1 MDHSHHDRTYK
12 KSRVQQELEQSVSRK
27 LISSLLLGCLLFC
40 IAIAAV
46 NALNQNARREDHLE
60 SVASTFHEVYNNTSA
75 FLLDAGHTELF
86 LSELRNDQDN
96 LRYLISH
103 YNVSALVEIQL
114 ILTDS
119 KGNVRF
125 TTFSE
130 GEMNL
135 HRQEFNYIAVD
146 NACHLMRTVYTT
158 VYHFRANSSEYVMIH
173 PLYRDGEYQGA
184 AAVYL
189 NENDWT
195 KLFSQYQYDAILTK
209 SNGDVITCSNSSFL
223 SQKNA
228 NKYLPADA
236 AQYVRVNGNR
246 YLRSSRSLEN
256 GTVLAYSFI
265 YSPTNY
271 SYLFVG
277 LLLIVL
283 LGLSWAAMFARIMH
297 AMTEQMVKSVD
308 TLVRE
313 IRIIRKE
320 DPDHIIEID
329 TGDEIEEIARQV
341 NKMVRSIQE
350 LSQRNI
356 ALAEVNNRME
366 MQNLQAQINPHFIYN
381 TLDNIRYLIPTDPQR
396 AQQLIGRFIGILRYS
411 INNTKHNVP
420 VKDDLKYLQDYLVIQ
435 STRFGANFSYE
446 IDIDDACMEFIIPK
460 LLLQP
465 LLENSIK
472 YGFQKKPRIHIRV
485 RGWLGEDALYFTVE
499 DNGGGVDETMLEQLR
514 DILRSDEVNIE
525 HNGLQN
531 INRKGIRYSVPWEE
545 CGCSVVGE
553 AENGAVG
560 EEKIA
565 ELQPDIVITD
575 ITMPV
580 KNGLE
585 MIADTREKFNYIA
598 IILTGYSEF
607 EYAQQAIRNGV
618 SDYVL
623 KPLDMDEM
631 RTALEKAVRLAG
643 DNQYLQKREDEAEAV
658 RSRTA
663 LPPLSEDKV
672 TDPLVLRIVAYLK
685 ENYQS
690 KITLADLQEQFHYS
704 ERYINQK
711 FQKELGTTVIDYLN
725 RCRIQN
731 ALELIRKGKLP
742 ISQIGWECGIGEYKY
757 FNHVFKKYIGC
768 SVREYQN
775 TLK

>member
-1 MDHSHHDRTYK
+1 MDHRHHDRTYK
-12 KSRVQQELEQSVSRK
+12 KSRFQQELEQSVSRK

-40 IAIAAV
+40 IAIAVV

-86 LSELRNDQDN
+86 LSELRKDQDN

-119 KGNVRF
+119 EGNVRF

-135 HRQEFNYIAVD
+135 HRQEFNGIAVD
-146 NACHLMRTVYTT
+146 NACHLMRAVYTT

-209 SNGDVITCSNSSFL
+209 SNGDVIACSNSSFL

-271 SYLFVG
+271 SYLLVG

-308 TLVRE
+308 TLVRQ

-411 INNTKHNVP
+411 INNTKHNVT

-472 YGFQKKPRIHIRV
+472 YGFQKKPCIHIRV
-485 RGWLGEDALYFTVE
+485 RGWLEEDALYFTVE

-531 INRKGIRYSVPWEE
+531 INRRIWLGYGGDSGLTIDSTE
-545 CGCSVVGE
+545 GE
-553 AENGAVG
+553 GF
-560 EEKIA
+560 
-565 ELQPDIVITD
+565 T
-575 ITMPV
+575 V
-580 KNGLE
+580 K
-585 MIADTREKFNYIA
+585 
-598 IILTGYSEF
+598 
-607 EYAQQAIRNGV
+607 
-618 SDYVL
+618 L
-623 KPLDMDEM
+623 KL
-631 RTALEKAVRLAG
+631 RLG
-643 DNQYLQKREDEAEAV
+643 
-658 RSRTA
+658 
-663 LPPLSEDKV
+663 
-672 TDPLVLRIVAYLK
+672 
-685 ENYQS
+685 
-690 KITLADLQEQFHYS
+690 
-704 ERYINQK
+704 
-711 FQKELGTTVIDYLN
+711 GM
-725 RCRIQN
+725 
-731 ALELIRKGKLP
+731 
-742 ISQIGWECGIGEYKY
+742 
-757 FNHVFKKYIGC
+757 
-768 SVREYQN
+768 
-775 TLK
+775 

>member
-1 MDHSHHDRTYK
+1 MDHRHHDRTYK
-12 KSRVQQELEQSVSRK
+12 KSRFQQELEQSVSRK

-40 IAIAAV
+40 IAIAVV

-86 LSELRNDQDN
+86 LSELRKDQDN

-119 KGNVRF
+119 RGNVRF

-135 HRQEFNYIAVD
+135 HRQEFNGIAVD
-146 NACHLMRTVYTT
+146 NACHLMRAVYTT

-209 SNGDVITCSNSSFL
+209 PNGDVIACSNSSFL

-271 SYLFVG
+271 SYLLVG

-411 INNTKHNVP
+411 INNTKHNVT

-472 YGFQKKPRIHIRV
+472 YGFQKKPCIHIRV
-485 RGWLGEDALYFTVE
+485 RGWLEEDALYFTVE

-531 INRKGIRYSVPWEE
+531 INRRIWLGYGGDSGLTIDSTE
-545 CGCSVVGE
+545 GE
-553 AENGAVG
+553 GF
-560 EEKIA
+560 
-565 ELQPDIVITD
+565 T
-575 ITMPV
+575 V
-580 KNGLE
+580 K
-585 MIADTREKFNYIA
+585 
-598 IILTGYSEF
+598 
-607 EYAQQAIRNGV
+607 
-618 SDYVL
+618 L
-623 KPLDMDEM
+623 KL
-631 RTALEKAVRLAG
+631 RLG
-643 DNQYLQKREDEAEAV
+643 
-658 RSRTA
+658 
-663 LPPLSEDKV
+663 
-672 TDPLVLRIVAYLK
+672 
-685 ENYQS
+685 
-690 KITLADLQEQFHYS
+690 
-704 ERYINQK
+704 
-711 FQKELGTTVIDYLN
+711 GM
-725 RCRIQN
+725 
-731 ALELIRKGKLP
+731 
-742 ISQIGWECGIGEYKY
+742 
-757 FNHVFKKYIGC
+757 
-768 SVREYQN
+768 
-775 TLK
+775 

>member
-12 KSRVQQELEQSVSRK
+12 KSRFQQELEQSVSRK

-40 IAIAAV
+40 IAIAVV

-60 SVASTFHEVYNNTSA
+60 SVTSTFHEVYNNTSA

-96 LRYLISH
+96 LRYLISQ

-135 HRQEFNYIAVD
+135 HRQEFNCIAVD
-146 NACHLMRTVYTT
+146 NACHLMRAVYTT

-209 SNGDVITCSNSSFL
+209 PNGDVIACSNSSFL

-329 TGDEIEEIARQV
+329 TGDEIDEIARQV

-472 YGFQKKPRIHIRV
+472 YGFQKKPCIHIRV
-485 RGWLGEDALYFTVE
+485 RGWLEEDALYFTVE

-531 INRKGIRYSVPWEE
+531 INRRIWLGYGGDSGLTIDSTE
-545 CGCSVVGE
+545 GE
-553 AENGAVG
+553 GF
-560 EEKIA
+560 
-565 ELQPDIVITD
+565 T
-575 ITMPV
+575 V
-580 KNGLE
+580 K
-585 MIADTREKFNYIA
+585 
-598 IILTGYSEF
+598 
-607 EYAQQAIRNGV
+607 
-618 SDYVL
+618 L
-623 KPLDMDEM
+623 KL
-631 RTALEKAVRLAG
+631 RLG
-643 DNQYLQKREDEAEAV
+643 
-658 RSRTA
+658 
-663 LPPLSEDKV
+663 
-672 TDPLVLRIVAYLK
+672 
-685 ENYQS
+685 
-690 KITLADLQEQFHYS
+690 
-704 ERYINQK
+704 
-711 FQKELGTTVIDYLN
+711 GM
-725 RCRIQN
+725 
-731 ALELIRKGKLP
+731 
-742 ISQIGWECGIGEYKY
+742 
-757 FNHVFKKYIGC
+757 
-768 SVREYQN
+768 
-775 TLK
+775 

>member
-1 MDHSHHDRTYK
+1 MDHSHRDRTYK
-12 KSRVQQELEQSVSRK
+12 KGRFQQELEQSVSRK

-40 IAIAAV
+40 IAIAVV

-86 LSELRNDQDN
+86 LSELRKDQDN

-119 KGNVRF
+119 EGNVRF

-135 HRQEFNYIAVD
+135 HRQEFNCIAVD
-146 NACHLMRTVYTT
+146 NACHLMRAVYTT

-209 SNGDVITCSNSSFL
+209 PNGDVIACSNSSFL

-329 TGDEIEEIARQV
+329 TGDEIDEIARQV

-472 YGFQKKPRIHIRV
+472 YGFQKKPCIHIRV
-485 RGWLGEDALYFTVE
+485 RGWLEEDALYFTVE

-531 INRKGIRYSVPWEE
+531 INRRIWLGYGGDSGLTIDSTE
-545 CGCSVVGE
+545 GE
-553 AENGAVG
+553 GF
-560 EEKIA
+560 
-565 ELQPDIVITD
+565 T
-575 ITMPV
+575 V
-580 KNGLE
+580 K
-585 MIADTREKFNYIA
+585 
-598 IILTGYSEF
+598 
-607 EYAQQAIRNGV
+607 
-618 SDYVL
+618 L
-623 KPLDMDEM
+623 KL
-631 RTALEKAVRLAG
+631 RLG
-643 DNQYLQKREDEAEAV
+643 
-658 RSRTA
+658 
-663 LPPLSEDKV
+663 
-672 TDPLVLRIVAYLK
+672 
-685 ENYQS
+685 
-690 KITLADLQEQFHYS
+690 
-704 ERYINQK
+704 
-711 FQKELGTTVIDYLN
+711 GM
-725 RCRIQN
+725 
-731 ALELIRKGKLP
+731 
-742 ISQIGWECGIGEYKY
+742 
-757 FNHVFKKYIGC
+757 
-768 SVREYQN
+768 
-775 TLK
+775 

>member
-1 MDHSHHDRTYK
+1 MDHSHRDRTYK
-12 KSRVQQELEQSVSRK
+12 KSRFQQELEQSVSRK

-40 IAIAAV
+40 IAIAVV

-86 LSELRNDQDN
+86 LSELRKDQDN

-135 HRQEFNYIAVD
+135 HRQEFNCIAVD
-146 NACHLMRTVYTT
+146 NACHLMRAVYTT

-209 SNGDVITCSNSSFL
+209 PNGDVIACSNSSFL

-271 SYLFVG
+271 SYLLVG

-308 TLVRE
+308 TLVRQ

-320 DPDHIIEID
+320 DPDHIIE
-329 TGDEIEEIARQV
+329 EI
-341 NKMVRSIQE
+341 
-350 LSQRNI
+350 
-356 ALAEVNNRME
+356 
-366 MQNLQAQINPHFIYN
+366 
-381 TLDNIRYLIPTDPQR
+381 
-396 AQQLIGRFIGILRYS
+396 
-411 INNTKHNVP
+411 
-420 VKDDLKYLQDYLVIQ
+420 
-435 STRFGANFSYE
+435 
-446 IDIDDACMEFIIPK
+446 
-460 LLLQP
+460 
-465 LLENSIK
+465 
-472 YGFQKKPRIHIRV
+472 
-485 RGWLGEDALYFTVE
+485 
-499 DNGGGVDETMLEQLR
+499 
-514 DILRSDEVNIE
+514 
-525 HNGLQN
+525 
-531 INRKGIRYSVPWEE
+531 
-545 CGCSVVGE
+545 
-553 AENGAVG
+553 
-560 EEKIA
+560 
-565 ELQPDIVITD
+565 
-575 ITMPV
+575 
-580 KNGLE
+580 
-585 MIADTREKFNYIA
+585 
-598 IILTGYSEF
+598 
-607 EYAQQAIRNGV
+607 
-618 SDYVL
+618 
-623 KPLDMDEM
+623 
-631 RTALEKAVRLAG
+631 
-643 DNQYLQKREDEAEAV
+643 EDEAK
-658 RSRTA
+658 
-663 LPPLSEDKV
+663 LFL
-672 TDPLVLRIVAYLK
+672 L
-685 ENYQS
+685 
-690 KITLADLQEQFHYS
+690 
-704 ERYINQK
+704 
-711 FQKELGTTVIDYLN
+711 LGDRGIAMTKAQ
-725 RCRIQN
+725 QN
-731 ALELIRKGKLP
+731 ALPSHGLR
-742 ISQIGWECGIGEYKY
+742 
-757 FNHVFKKYIGC
+757 F
-768 SVREYQN
+768 
-775 TLK
+775 

>member
-1 MDHSHHDRTYK
+1 MDHIHHDRTYK
-12 KSRVQQELEQSVSRK
+12 KSRFQQELEQSVSRK

-40 IAIAAV
+40 IAIAVV

-86 LSELRNDQDN
+86 LSELRKDQDN

-114 ILTDS
+114 ILTDP

-135 HRQEFNYIAVD
+135 HRQEFNGIAVD
-146 NACHLMRTVYTT
+146 NACHLMRAVYTT

-209 SNGDVITCSNSSFL
+209 SNGDVIACSNSSFL

-411 INNTKHNVP
+411 INNTKHNVT

-446 IDIDDACMEFIIPK
+446 IDIDDSCMEFIIPK

-472 YGFQKKPRIHIRV
+472 YGFQKKPCIHIRV
-485 RGWLGEDALYFTVE
+485 RGRLGEDALYFTVE

-531 INRKGIRYSVPWEE
+531 INRRIWLGYGGDSGLTIDSTE
-545 CGCSVVGE
+545 GE
-553 AENGAVG
+553 GF
-560 EEKIA
+560 
-565 ELQPDIVITD
+565 T
-575 ITMPV
+575 V
-580 KNGLE
+580 K
-585 MIADTREKFNYIA
+585 
-598 IILTGYSEF
+598 
-607 EYAQQAIRNGV
+607 
-618 SDYVL
+618 L
-623 KPLDMDEM
+623 KL
-631 RTALEKAVRLAG
+631 RLG
-643 DNQYLQKREDEAEAV
+643 
-658 RSRTA
+658 
-663 LPPLSEDKV
+663 
-672 TDPLVLRIVAYLK
+672 
-685 ENYQS
+685 
-690 KITLADLQEQFHYS
+690 
-704 ERYINQK
+704 
-711 FQKELGTTVIDYLN
+711 GM
-725 RCRIQN
+725 
-731 ALELIRKGKLP
+731 
-742 ISQIGWECGIGEYKY
+742 
-757 FNHVFKKYIGC
+757 
-768 SVREYQN
+768 
-775 TLK
+775 

>member
-1 MDHSHHDRTYK
+1 MDHRHRDRTYK
-12 KSRVQQELEQSVSRK
+12 KSRFQQELEQSVSRK

-46 NALNQNARREDHLE
+46 NTLSQNARREDHLE
-60 SVASTFHEVYNNTSA
+60 SVASTFHEVYNSTSA

-86 LSELRNDQDN
+86 LSELRKDQDN
-96 LRYLISH
+96 LRYLISQ

-119 KGNVRF
+119 EGKVRF

-135 HRQEFNYIAVD
+135 HRQEFNGIAVD
-146 NACHLMRTVYTT
+146 NACHLMRAVYTT

-173 PLYRDGEYQGA
+173 PLYRDGGYQGA

-195 KLFSQYQYDAILTK
+195 KLFGQYQYDAILTK
-209 SNGDVITCSNSSFL
+209 SNGDVITCSSSSFL

-485 RGWLGEDALYFTVE
+485 RGWLEEDALYFTVE

-531 INRKGIRYSVPWEE
+531 INRRIWLGYGGDSGLTIDSTE
-545 CGCSVVGE
+545 GE
-553 AENGAVG
+553 GF
-560 EEKIA
+560 
-565 ELQPDIVITD
+565 T
-575 ITMPV
+575 V
-580 KNGLE
+580 K
-585 MIADTREKFNYIA
+585 
-598 IILTGYSEF
+598 
-607 EYAQQAIRNGV
+607 
-618 SDYVL
+618 L
-623 KPLDMDEM
+623 KL
-631 RTALEKAVRLAG
+631 RLG
-643 DNQYLQKREDEAEAV
+643 
-658 RSRTA
+658 
-663 LPPLSEDKV
+663 
-672 TDPLVLRIVAYLK
+672 
-685 ENYQS
+685 
-690 KITLADLQEQFHYS
+690 
-704 ERYINQK
+704 
-711 FQKELGTTVIDYLN
+711 GM
-725 RCRIQN
+725 
-731 ALELIRKGKLP
+731 
-742 ISQIGWECGIGEYKY
+742 
-757 FNHVFKKYIGC
+757 
-768 SVREYQN
+768 
-775 TLK
+775 

>member
-1 MDHSHHDRTYK
+1 MDHSHRDRTYK
-12 KSRVQQELEQSVSRK
+12 KSRFQQELEQSVSRK

-40 IAIAAV
+40 IAIAVV

-60 SVASTFHEVYNNTSA
+60 SVASTFHEVYDNTSA

-86 LSELRNDQDN
+86 LSELRKDQDN

-135 HRQEFNYIAVD
+135 HRQEFNCIAVD
-146 NACHLMRTVYTT
+146 NACHLMRAVYTT

-209 SNGDVITCSNSSFL
+209 PNGDVIACSNSSFL

-271 SYLFVG
+271 SYLLVG

-308 TLVRE
+308 TLVRQ

-411 INNTKHNVP
+411 INNTKHNVT

-472 YGFQKKPRIHIRV
+472 YGFQKKPCIHIRV
-485 RGWLGEDALYFTVE
+485 RGWLEEDALYFTVE

-531 INRKGIRYSVPWEE
+531 INRRIWLGYGGDSGLTIDSTE
-545 CGCSVVGE
+545 GE
-553 AENGAVG
+553 GF
-560 EEKIA
+560 
-565 ELQPDIVITD
+565 T
-575 ITMPV
+575 V
-580 KNGLE
+580 K
-585 MIADTREKFNYIA
+585 
-598 IILTGYSEF
+598 
-607 EYAQQAIRNGV
+607 
-618 SDYVL
+618 L
-623 KPLDMDEM
+623 KL
-631 RTALEKAVRLAG
+631 RLG
-643 DNQYLQKREDEAEAV
+643 
-658 RSRTA
+658 
-663 LPPLSEDKV
+663 
-672 TDPLVLRIVAYLK
+672 
-685 ENYQS
+685 
-690 KITLADLQEQFHYS
+690 
-704 ERYINQK
+704 
-711 FQKELGTTVIDYLN
+711 GM
-725 RCRIQN
+725 
-731 ALELIRKGKLP
+731 
-742 ISQIGWECGIGEYKY
+742 
-757 FNHVFKKYIGC
+757 
-768 SVREYQN
+768 
-775 TLK
+775 

>member
-1 MDHSHHDRTYK
+1 MDHRHRDRTYK
-12 KSRVQQELEQSVSRK
+12 KSRFQQELEQSVSRK

-40 IAIAAV
+40 IAIAVV

-60 SVASTFHEVYNNTSA
+60 SVASTFHEVYDNTSA

-86 LSELRNDQDN
+86 LSELRKDQDN

-125 TTFSE
+125 TTFPE

-135 HRQEFNYIAVD
+135 HRQEFNGIAVD
-146 NACHLMRTVYTT
+146 NACHLMRAVYTT

-209 SNGDVITCSNSSFL
+209 PNGDVIACSNSSFL

-236 AQYVRVNGNR
+236 AQYMRVNGNR

-308 TLVRE
+308 TLVRQ

-472 YGFQKKPRIHIRV
+472 YGFQKKPCIHIRV
-485 RGWLGEDALYFTVE
+485 RGWLEEDALYFTVE

-531 INRKGIRYSVPWEE
+531 INRRIWLGYGGDSGLTIDSTE
-545 CGCSVVGE
+545 GE
-553 AENGAVG
+553 GF
-560 EEKIA
+560 
-565 ELQPDIVITD
+565 T
-575 ITMPV
+575 V
-580 KNGLE
+580 K
-585 MIADTREKFNYIA
+585 
-598 IILTGYSEF
+598 
-607 EYAQQAIRNGV
+607 
-618 SDYVL
+618 L
-623 KPLDMDEM
+623 KL
-631 RTALEKAVRLAG
+631 RLG
-643 DNQYLQKREDEAEAV
+643 
-658 RSRTA
+658 
-663 LPPLSEDKV
+663 
-672 TDPLVLRIVAYLK
+672 
-685 ENYQS
+685 
-690 KITLADLQEQFHYS
+690 
-704 ERYINQK
+704 
-711 FQKELGTTVIDYLN
+711 GM
-725 RCRIQN
+725 
-731 ALELIRKGKLP
+731 
-742 ISQIGWECGIGEYKY
+742 
-757 FNHVFKKYIGC
+757 
-768 SVREYQN
+768 
-775 TLK
+775 

>member
-1 MDHSHHDRTYK
+1 MDHSHRDRTYK
-12 KSRVQQELEQSVSRK
+12 KSRFQQELEQSVSRK

-40 IAIAAV
+40 IAIAVV

-60 SVASTFHEVYNNTSA
+60 SVASTFHEVYDNTSA

-86 LSELRNDQDN
+86 LSELRKDQDN

-135 HRQEFNYIAVD
+135 HRQEFNCIAVD
-146 NACHLMRTVYTT
+146 NACHLMRAVYTT

-195 KLFSQYQYDAILTK
+195 KLFGQYQYDAILTK
-209 SNGDVITCSNSSFL
+209 SNGDVIACSNSSFL

-313 IRIIRKE
+313 IRVIRKE

-472 YGFQKKPRIHIRV
+472 YGFQKKPCIHIMV

-531 INRKGIRYSVPWEE
+531 INRRIWLGYGGDSGLTIDSTE
-545 CGCSVVGE
+545 GE
-553 AENGAVG
+553 GF
-560 EEKIA
+560 
-565 ELQPDIVITD
+565 T
-575 ITMPV
+575 V
-580 KNGLE
+580 K
-585 MIADTREKFNYIA
+585 
-598 IILTGYSEF
+598 
-607 EYAQQAIRNGV
+607 
-618 SDYVL
+618 L
-623 KPLDMDEM
+623 KL
-631 RTALEKAVRLAG
+631 RLG
-643 DNQYLQKREDEAEAV
+643 
-658 RSRTA
+658 
-663 LPPLSEDKV
+663 
-672 TDPLVLRIVAYLK
+672 
-685 ENYQS
+685 
-690 KITLADLQEQFHYS
+690 
-704 ERYINQK
+704 
-711 FQKELGTTVIDYLN
+711 GM
-725 RCRIQN
+725 
-731 ALELIRKGKLP
+731 
-742 ISQIGWECGIGEYKY
+742 
-757 FNHVFKKYIGC
+757 
-768 SVREYQN
+768 
-775 TLK
+775 

>member
-1 MDHSHHDRTYK
+1 MDHRHHDRTYK
-12 KSRVQQELEQSVSRK
+12 KSRFQQELEQSVSRK

-40 IAIAAV
+40 IAIAVV

-86 LSELRNDQDN
+86 LSELRKDQDN

-119 KGNVRF
+119 RGNVRF

-135 HRQEFNYIAVD
+135 HRQEFNGIAVD
-146 NACHLMRTVYTT
+146 NACHLMRAVYTT

-209 SNGDVITCSNSSFL
+209 PNGDVIACSNSSFL

-271 SYLFVG
+271 SYLLVG

-308 TLVRE
+308 TLVRQ

-472 YGFQKKPRIHIRV
+472 YGFQKKPCIHIRV
-485 RGWLGEDALYFTVE
+485 RGWLEEDALYFTVE

-531 INRKGIRYSVPWEE
+531 INRRIWLGYGGDSGLTIDSTE
-545 CGCSVVGE
+545 GE
-553 AENGAVG
+553 GF
-560 EEKIA
+560 
-565 ELQPDIVITD
+565 T
-575 ITMPV
+575 V
-580 KNGLE
+580 K
-585 MIADTREKFNYIA
+585 
-598 IILTGYSEF
+598 
-607 EYAQQAIRNGV
+607 
-618 SDYVL
+618 L
-623 KPLDMDEM
+623 KL
-631 RTALEKAVRLAG
+631 RLG
-643 DNQYLQKREDEAEAV
+643 
-658 RSRTA
+658 
-663 LPPLSEDKV
+663 
-672 TDPLVLRIVAYLK
+672 
-685 ENYQS
+685 
-690 KITLADLQEQFHYS
+690 
-704 ERYINQK
+704 
-711 FQKELGTTVIDYLN
+711 GM
-725 RCRIQN
+725 
-731 ALELIRKGKLP
+731 
-742 ISQIGWECGIGEYKY
+742 
-757 FNHVFKKYIGC
+757 
-768 SVREYQN
+768 
-775 TLK
+775 

>member
-1 MDHSHHDRTYK
+1 MDHIHHDRTYK
-12 KSRVQQELEQSVSRK
+12 KSRFQQELEQSVSRK
-27 LISSLLLGCLLFC
+27 LISSLLLGCLLSC
-40 IAIAAV
+40 IAVAVV

-86 LSELRNDQDN
+86 LSELRKDQDN
-96 LRYLISH
+96 LRYLISQ

-114 ILTDS
+114 ILTDP

-135 HRQEFNYIAVD
+135 HRQEFNCIAVD
-146 NACHLMRTVYTT
+146 NACHLMRAVYTT

-209 SNGDVITCSNSSFL
+209 PNGDVIACSNSSFL

-411 INNTKHNVP
+411 INNTKHNVT

-446 IDIDDACMEFIIPK
+446 IDIDDSCMEFIIPK

-472 YGFQKKPRIHIRV
+472 YGFQKKPCIHIRV
-485 RGWLGEDALYFTVE
+485 LGWLGEDALYFTVE

-531 INRKGIRYSVPWEE
+531 INRRIWLGYGGDSGLTIDSTE
-545 CGCSVVGE
+545 GE
-553 AENGAVG
+553 GF
-560 EEKIA
+560 
-565 ELQPDIVITD
+565 T
-575 ITMPV
+575 V
-580 KNGLE
+580 K
-585 MIADTREKFNYIA
+585 
-598 IILTGYSEF
+598 
-607 EYAQQAIRNGV
+607 
-618 SDYVL
+618 L
-623 KPLDMDEM
+623 KL
-631 RTALEKAVRLAG
+631 RLG
-643 DNQYLQKREDEAEAV
+643 
-658 RSRTA
+658 
-663 LPPLSEDKV
+663 
-672 TDPLVLRIVAYLK
+672 
-685 ENYQS
+685 
-690 KITLADLQEQFHYS
+690 
-704 ERYINQK
+704 
-711 FQKELGTTVIDYLN
+711 GM
-725 RCRIQN
+725 
-731 ALELIRKGKLP
+731 
-742 ISQIGWECGIGEYKY
+742 
-757 FNHVFKKYIGC
+757 
-768 SVREYQN
+768 
-775 TLK
+775 

>member
-1 MDHSHHDRTYK
+1 MDHIHHDRTYK
-12 KSRVQQELEQSVSRK
+12 KSRFQQELEQSVSRK

-46 NALNQNARREDHLE
+46 NALSQNARREDHLE

-86 LSELRNDQDN
+86 LSELRKDQDN
-96 LRYLISH
+96 LRYLISQ

-114 ILTDS
+114 ILTDP

-135 HRQEFNYIAVD
+135 HRQEFNGIAVD
-146 NACHLMRTVYTT
+146 NACHLMRAVYTT

-173 PLYRDGEYQGA
+173 PLYRDGGYQGA

-195 KLFSQYQYDAILTK
+195 KLFGQYQYDAILTK
-209 SNGDVITCSNSSFL
+209 PNGDVIACSNSSFL

-411 INNTKHNVP
+411 INNTKHNVT

-446 IDIDDACMEFIIPK
+446 IDIDDSCMEFIIPK

-472 YGFQKKPRIHIRV
+472 YGFQKKPCIHIRV
-485 RGWLGEDALYFTVE
+485 RGRLGEDALYFTVE
-499 DNGGGVDETMLEQLR
+499 DNGGGVDETTLEQLR

-531 INRKGIRYSVPWEE
+531 INRRIWLGYGGDSGLTIDSTE
-545 CGCSVVGE
+545 GE
-553 AENGAVG
+553 GF
-560 EEKIA
+560 
-565 ELQPDIVITD
+565 T
-575 ITMPV
+575 V
-580 KNGLE
+580 K
-585 MIADTREKFNYIA
+585 
-598 IILTGYSEF
+598 
-607 EYAQQAIRNGV
+607 
-618 SDYVL
+618 L
-623 KPLDMDEM
+623 KL
-631 RTALEKAVRLAG
+631 RLG
-643 DNQYLQKREDEAEAV
+643 
-658 RSRTA
+658 
-663 LPPLSEDKV
+663 
-672 TDPLVLRIVAYLK
+672 
-685 ENYQS
+685 
-690 KITLADLQEQFHYS
+690 
-704 ERYINQK
+704 
-711 FQKELGTTVIDYLN
+711 GM
-725 RCRIQN
+725 
-731 ALELIRKGKLP
+731 
-742 ISQIGWECGIGEYKY
+742 
-757 FNHVFKKYIGC
+757 
-768 SVREYQN
+768 
-775 TLK
+775 

>member
-1 MDHSHHDRTYK
+1 MDHSHRDRTYK
-12 KSRVQQELEQSVSRK
+12 KSRFQQELEQSVSRK

-86 LSELRNDQDN
+86 LSELRKDQDN

-135 HRQEFNYIAVD
+135 HRQEFNGIAVD
-146 NACHLMRTVYTT
+146 NACHLMRAVYTT

-209 SNGDVITCSNSSFL
+209 SNGDVIACSNSSFL

-283 LGLSWAAMFARIMH
+283 LGLSWAAMFVRIMH

-329 TGDEIEEIARQV
+329 TGDEIDEIARQV

-472 YGFQKKPRIHIRV
+472 YGFQKKPCIHIRV
-485 RGWLGEDALYFTVE
+485 RGWLEEDALYFTVE

-531 INRKGIRYSVPWEE
+531 INRRIWLGYGGDSGLTIDSTE
-545 CGCSVVGE
+545 GE
-553 AENGAVG
+553 GF
-560 EEKIA
+560 
-565 ELQPDIVITD
+565 T
-575 ITMPV
+575 V
-580 KNGLE
+580 K
-585 MIADTREKFNYIA
+585 
-598 IILTGYSEF
+598 
-607 EYAQQAIRNGV
+607 
-618 SDYVL
+618 L
-623 KPLDMDEM
+623 KL
-631 RTALEKAVRLAG
+631 RLG
-643 DNQYLQKREDEAEAV
+643 
-658 RSRTA
+658 
-663 LPPLSEDKV
+663 
-672 TDPLVLRIVAYLK
+672 
-685 ENYQS
+685 
-690 KITLADLQEQFHYS
+690 
-704 ERYINQK
+704 
-711 FQKELGTTVIDYLN
+711 GM
-725 RCRIQN
+725 
-731 ALELIRKGKLP
+731 
-742 ISQIGWECGIGEYKY
+742 
-757 FNHVFKKYIGC
+757 
-768 SVREYQN
+768 
-775 TLK
+775 

>member
-1 MDHSHHDRTYK
+1 MDHRHRDRTYK
-12 KSRVQQELEQSVSRK
+12 KSRFQQELEQSVSRK

-40 IAIAAV
+40 IAIAVV

-60 SVASTFHEVYNNTSA
+60 SVTSTFHEVYNNTSA
-75 FLLDAGHTELF
+75 FLLDTGHTELF
-86 LSELRNDQDN
+86 LSELRKDQDN

-119 KGNVRF
+119 EGNVRF

-135 HRQEFNYIAVD
+135 HRQEFNCIAVD
-146 NACHLMRTVYTT
+146 NACHLMRAVYTT

-209 SNGDVITCSNSSFL
+209 PNGDVIACSNSSFL

-329 TGDEIEEIARQV
+329 TGDEIDEIARQV

-472 YGFQKKPRIHIRV
+472 YGFQKKPCIHIRV
-485 RGWLGEDALYFTVE
+485 RGWLEEDALYFTVE

-531 INRKGIRYSVPWEE
+531 INRRIWLGYGGDSGLTIDSTE
-545 CGCSVVGE
+545 GE
-553 AENGAVG
+553 GF
-560 EEKIA
+560 
-565 ELQPDIVITD
+565 T
-575 ITMPV
+575 V
-580 KNGLE
+580 K
-585 MIADTREKFNYIA
+585 
-598 IILTGYSEF
+598 
-607 EYAQQAIRNGV
+607 
-618 SDYVL
+618 L
-623 KPLDMDEM
+623 KL
-631 RTALEKAVRLAG
+631 RLG
-643 DNQYLQKREDEAEAV
+643 
-658 RSRTA
+658 
-663 LPPLSEDKV
+663 
-672 TDPLVLRIVAYLK
+672 
-685 ENYQS
+685 
-690 KITLADLQEQFHYS
+690 
-704 ERYINQK
+704 
-711 FQKELGTTVIDYLN
+711 GM
-725 RCRIQN
+725 
-731 ALELIRKGKLP
+731 
-742 ISQIGWECGIGEYKY
+742 
-757 FNHVFKKYIGC
+757 
-768 SVREYQN
+768 
-775 TLK
+775 

>member
-1 MDHSHHDRTYK
+1 M
-12 KSRVQQELEQSVSRK
+12 
-27 LISSLLLGCLLFC
+27 
-40 IAIAAV
+40 
-46 NALNQNARREDHLE
+46 NALSQNARREDHLE
-60 SVASTFHEVYNNTSA
+60 SVASTFHEVYNSTSA

-96 LRYLISH
+96 LRYLISQ

-119 KGNVRF
+119 EGKVRF

-135 HRQEFNYIAVD
+135 HRQEFNGIAVD

-195 KLFSQYQYDAILTK
+195 KLFGQYQYDAILTK

-283 LGLSWAAMFARIMH
+283 LELSWAAMFARIMH

-366 MQNLQAQINPHFIYN
+366 MQNLQAQINPHFLYN
-381 TLDNIRYLIPTDPQR
+381 TLDTIKWNAKINQIPEIAVLAENLAVILRKSISSKPFITLREELDTIDSYIRIQKIRFSGRFLYETEISRSSGRKHDPQNDS
-396 AQQLIGRFIGILRYS
+396 A
-411 INNTKHNVP
+411 
-420 VKDDLKYLQDYLVIQ
+420 
-435 STRFGANFSYE
+435 
-446 IDIDDACMEFIIPK
+446 
-460 LLLQP
+460 
-465 LLENSIK
+465 
-472 YGFQKKPRIHIRV
+472 
-485 RGWLGEDALYFTVE
+485 
-499 DNGGGVDETMLEQLR
+499 
-514 DILRSDEVNIE
+514 
-525 HNGLQN
+525 
-531 INRKGIRYSVPWEE
+531 
-545 CGCSVVGE
+545 
-553 AENGAVG
+553 AVG
-560 EEKIA
+560 
-565 ELQPDIVITD
+565 
-575 ITMPV
+575 
-580 KNGLE
+580 
-585 MIADTREKFNYIA
+585 
-598 IILTGYSEF
+598 
-607 EYAQQAIRNGV
+607 
-618 SDYVL
+618 
-623 KPLDMDEM
+623 
-631 RTALEKAVRLAG
+631 
-643 DNQYLQKREDEAEAV
+643 
-658 RSRTA
+658 
-663 LPPLSEDKV
+663 
-672 TDPLVLRIVAYLK
+672 
-685 ENYQS
+685 
-690 KITLADLQEQFHYS
+690 
-704 ERYINQK
+704 
-711 FQKELGTTVIDYLN
+711 
-725 RCRIQN
+725 
-731 ALELIRKGKLP
+731 RKCHHSWP
-742 ISQIGWECGIGEYKY
+742 GWM
-757 FNHVFKKYIGC
+757 
-768 SVREYQN
+768 
-775 TLK
+775 

>member
-1 MDHSHHDRTYK
+1 MDHRHHDRTYK
-12 KSRVQQELEQSVSRK
+12 KSRFQQELEQSVSRK

-40 IAIAAV
+40 IAIAVV

-86 LSELRNDQDN
+86 LSELRKDQDN

-135 HRQEFNYIAVD
+135 HRQEFNGIAVD
-146 NACHLMRTVYTT
+146 NACHLMRAVYTT

-209 SNGDVITCSNSSFL
+209 SNGDVIACSNSSFL

-411 INNTKHNVP
+411 INNTKHNVT

-446 IDIDDACMEFIIPK
+446 IDIDDSCMEFIIPK

-472 YGFQKKPRIHIRV
+472 YGFQKKPCIHIRV
-485 RGWLGEDALYFTVE
+485 RGRLGEDALYFTVE

-531 INRKGIRYSVPWEE
+531 INRRIWLGYGGDSGLTIDSTE
-545 CGCSVVGE
+545 GE
-553 AENGAVG
+553 GF
-560 EEKIA
+560 
-565 ELQPDIVITD
+565 T
-575 ITMPV
+575 V
-580 KNGLE
+580 K
-585 MIADTREKFNYIA
+585 
-598 IILTGYSEF
+598 
-607 EYAQQAIRNGV
+607 
-618 SDYVL
+618 L
-623 KPLDMDEM
+623 KL
-631 RTALEKAVRLAG
+631 RLG
-643 DNQYLQKREDEAEAV
+643 
-658 RSRTA
+658 
-663 LPPLSEDKV
+663 
-672 TDPLVLRIVAYLK
+672 
-685 ENYQS
+685 
-690 KITLADLQEQFHYS
+690 
-704 ERYINQK
+704 
-711 FQKELGTTVIDYLN
+711 GM
-725 RCRIQN
+725 
-731 ALELIRKGKLP
+731 
-742 ISQIGWECGIGEYKY
+742 
-757 FNHVFKKYIGC
+757 
-768 SVREYQN
+768 
-775 TLK
+775 

>member
-1 MDHSHHDRTYK
+1 MDHRHRDRTYK
-12 KSRVQQELEQSVSRK
+12 KSRFQQELEQSVSRR

-46 NALNQNARREDHLE
+46 NTLSQNARREDHLE
-60 SVASTFHEVYNNTSA
+60 SIASTFHEVYNTTSA
-75 FLLDAGHTELF
+75 FLLDAGHTGLF

-135 HRQEFNYIAVD
+135 HRQEFNCIAVD
-146 NACHLMRTVYTT
+146 NACHLMRAVYTT

-195 KLFSQYQYDAILTK
+195 KLFGQYQYDAILTK
-209 SNGDVITCSNSSFL
+209 SNGDVIACSNSSFL

-271 SYLFVG
+271 SYLLVG

-313 IRIIRKE
+313 IRVIRKE

-472 YGFQKKPRIHIRV
+472 YGFQKKPCIHIMV

-531 INRKGIRYSVPWEE
+531 INRRIWLGYGGDSGLTIDSTE
-545 CGCSVVGE
+545 GE
-553 AENGAVG
+553 GF
-560 EEKIA
+560 
-565 ELQPDIVITD
+565 T
-575 ITMPV
+575 V
-580 KNGLE
+580 K
-585 MIADTREKFNYIA
+585 
-598 IILTGYSEF
+598 
-607 EYAQQAIRNGV
+607 
-618 SDYVL
+618 L
-623 KPLDMDEM
+623 KL
-631 RTALEKAVRLAG
+631 RLG
-643 DNQYLQKREDEAEAV
+643 
-658 RSRTA
+658 
-663 LPPLSEDKV
+663 
-672 TDPLVLRIVAYLK
+672 
-685 ENYQS
+685 
-690 KITLADLQEQFHYS
+690 
-704 ERYINQK
+704 
-711 FQKELGTTVIDYLN
+711 GM
-725 RCRIQN
+725 
-731 ALELIRKGKLP
+731 
-742 ISQIGWECGIGEYKY
+742 
-757 FNHVFKKYIGC
+757 
-768 SVREYQN
+768 
-775 TLK
+775 

>member
-1 MDHSHHDRTYK
+1 MDHRHRDRTYK
-12 KSRVQQELEQSVSRK
+12 KSRFQQELEQSVSRK

-40 IAIAAV
+40 IAIAVV

-60 SVASTFHEVYNNTSA
+60 SVASTFHEVYDNTSA

-86 LSELRNDQDN
+86 LSELRKDQDN

-119 KGNVRF
+119 EGNVRF

-135 HRQEFNYIAVD
+135 HRQEFNGIAVD
-146 NACHLMRTVYTT
+146 NACHLMRAVYTT

-209 SNGDVITCSNSSFL
+209 SNGDVIACSNSSFL

-236 AQYVRVNGNR
+236 AQYMRVNGNR

-308 TLVRE
+308 TLVRQ

-411 INNTKHNVP
+411 INNTKHNVT

-472 YGFQKKPRIHIRV
+472 YGFQKKPCIHIRV
-485 RGWLGEDALYFTVE
+485 RGWLEEDALYFTVE

-531 INRKGIRYSVPWEE
+531 INRRIWLGYGGDSGLTIDSTE
-545 CGCSVVGE
+545 GE
-553 AENGAVG
+553 GF
-560 EEKIA
+560 
-565 ELQPDIVITD
+565 T
-575 ITMPV
+575 V
-580 KNGLE
+580 K
-585 MIADTREKFNYIA
+585 
-598 IILTGYSEF
+598 
-607 EYAQQAIRNGV
+607 
-618 SDYVL
+618 L
-623 KPLDMDEM
+623 KL
-631 RTALEKAVRLAG
+631 RLG
-643 DNQYLQKREDEAEAV
+643 
-658 RSRTA
+658 
-663 LPPLSEDKV
+663 
-672 TDPLVLRIVAYLK
+672 
-685 ENYQS
+685 
-690 KITLADLQEQFHYS
+690 
-704 ERYINQK
+704 
-711 FQKELGTTVIDYLN
+711 GM
-725 RCRIQN
+725 
-731 ALELIRKGKLP
+731 
-742 ISQIGWECGIGEYKY
+742 
-757 FNHVFKKYIGC
+757 
-768 SVREYQN
+768 
-775 TLK
+775 

>member
-1 MDHSHHDRTYK
+1 MDHSHRDRTYK
-12 KSRVQQELEQSVSRK
+12 KSRFQQELEQSVSRK

-40 IAIAAV
+40 IAIAVV

-60 SVASTFHEVYNNTSA
+60 SVTSTFHEVYNNTSA
-75 FLLDAGHTELF
+75 FLLDTGHTELF
-86 LSELRNDQDN
+86 LSELRKDQDN

-135 HRQEFNYIAVD
+135 HRQEFNGIAVD
-146 NACHLMRTVYTT
+146 NACHLMRAVYTT

-209 SNGDVITCSNSSFL
+209 SNGDVIACSNSSFL

-271 SYLFVG
+271 SYLLVG

-308 TLVRE
+308 TLVRQ

-411 INNTKHNVP
+411 INNTKHNVT

-472 YGFQKKPRIHIRV
+472 YGFQKKPCIHIRV
-485 RGWLGEDALYFTVE
+485 RGWLEEDALYFTVE

-531 INRKGIRYSVPWEE
+531 INRRIWLGYGGDSGLTIDSTE
-545 CGCSVVGE
+545 GE
-553 AENGAVG
+553 GF
-560 EEKIA
+560 
-565 ELQPDIVITD
+565 T
-575 ITMPV
+575 V
-580 KNGLE
+580 K
-585 MIADTREKFNYIA
+585 
-598 IILTGYSEF
+598 
-607 EYAQQAIRNGV
+607 
-618 SDYVL
+618 L
-623 KPLDMDEM
+623 KL
-631 RTALEKAVRLAG
+631 RLG
-643 DNQYLQKREDEAEAV
+643 
-658 RSRTA
+658 
-663 LPPLSEDKV
+663 
-672 TDPLVLRIVAYLK
+672 
-685 ENYQS
+685 
-690 KITLADLQEQFHYS
+690 
-704 ERYINQK
+704 
-711 FQKELGTTVIDYLN
+711 GM
-725 RCRIQN
+725 
-731 ALELIRKGKLP
+731 
-742 ISQIGWECGIGEYKY
+742 
-757 FNHVFKKYIGC
+757 
-768 SVREYQN
+768 
-775 TLK
+775 

>member
-1 MDHSHHDRTYK
+1 MDHSHRDRTYK
-12 KSRVQQELEQSVSRK
+12 KSRFQQELEQSVSRK

-86 LSELRNDQDN
+86 LSELRKDQDN

-119 KGNVRF
+119 EGNVRF

-135 HRQEFNYIAVD
+135 HRQEFNCIAVD
-146 NACHLMRTVYTT
+146 NACHLMRAVYTT

-308 TLVRE
+308 TLVRQ

-472 YGFQKKPRIHIRV
+472 YGFQKKPCIHIRV
-485 RGWLGEDALYFTVE
+485 RGRLGEDALYFTVE

-531 INRKGIRYSVPWEE
+531 INRRIWLGYGGDSGLTIDSTE
-545 CGCSVVGE
+545 GE
-553 AENGAVG
+553 GF
-560 EEKIA
+560 
-565 ELQPDIVITD
+565 T
-575 ITMPV
+575 V
-580 KNGLE
+580 K
-585 MIADTREKFNYIA
+585 
-598 IILTGYSEF
+598 
-607 EYAQQAIRNGV
+607 
-618 SDYVL
+618 L
-623 KPLDMDEM
+623 KL
-631 RTALEKAVRLAG
+631 RLG
-643 DNQYLQKREDEAEAV
+643 
-658 RSRTA
+658 
-663 LPPLSEDKV
+663 
-672 TDPLVLRIVAYLK
+672 
-685 ENYQS
+685 
-690 KITLADLQEQFHYS
+690 
-704 ERYINQK
+704 
-711 FQKELGTTVIDYLN
+711 GM
-725 RCRIQN
+725 
-731 ALELIRKGKLP
+731 
-742 ISQIGWECGIGEYKY
+742 
-757 FNHVFKKYIGC
+757 
-768 SVREYQN
+768 
-775 TLK
+775 

>member
-1 MDHSHHDRTYK
+1 MDHSHRDRTYK
-12 KSRVQQELEQSVSRK
+12 KSRFQQELEQSVSRK

-46 NALNQNARREDHLE
+46 NALSQNARREDHLE
-60 SVASTFHEVYNNTSA
+60 SVASTFHEVYNSTSA

-86 LSELRNDQDN
+86 LSELRKDQDN
-96 LRYLISH
+96 LRYLISQ

-119 KGNVRF
+119 EGKVRF

-135 HRQEFNYIAVD
+135 HRQEFNCIAVD
-146 NACHLMRTVYTT
+146 NACHLMRAVYTT

-173 PLYRDGEYQGA
+173 PLYRDGGYQGA

-195 KLFSQYQYDAILTK
+195 KLFGQYQYDAILTK
-209 SNGDVITCSNSSFL
+209 SNGDVIACSNSSFL

-472 YGFQKKPRIHIRV
+472 YGFQKKPCIHIRV
-485 RGWLGEDALYFTVE
+485 RGWLEEDALYFTVE

-531 INRKGIRYSVPWEE
+531 INRRIWLGYGGDSGLTIDSTE
-545 CGCSVVGE
+545 GE
-553 AENGAVG
+553 GF
-560 EEKIA
+560 
-565 ELQPDIVITD
+565 T
-575 ITMPV
+575 V
-580 KNGLE
+580 K
-585 MIADTREKFNYIA
+585 
-598 IILTGYSEF
+598 
-607 EYAQQAIRNGV
+607 
-618 SDYVL
+618 L
-623 KPLDMDEM
+623 KL
-631 RTALEKAVRLAG
+631 RLG
-643 DNQYLQKREDEAEAV
+643 
-658 RSRTA
+658 
-663 LPPLSEDKV
+663 
-672 TDPLVLRIVAYLK
+672 
-685 ENYQS
+685 
-690 KITLADLQEQFHYS
+690 
-704 ERYINQK
+704 
-711 FQKELGTTVIDYLN
+711 GM
-725 RCRIQN
+725 
-731 ALELIRKGKLP
+731 
-742 ISQIGWECGIGEYKY
+742 
-757 FNHVFKKYIGC
+757 
-768 SVREYQN
+768 
-775 TLK
+775 

>member
-1 MDHSHHDRTYK
+1 MDHSHRDRTYK
-12 KSRVQQELEQSVSRK
+12 KSRFQQELEQSVSRK

-40 IAIAAV
+40 IAIAVV

-60 SVASTFHEVYNNTSA
+60 SVASTFHEVYDNTSA

-86 LSELRNDQDN
+86 LSELRKDQDN

-119 KGNVRF
+119 EGNVRF

-135 HRQEFNYIAVD
+135 HRQEFNGIAVD
-146 NACHLMRTVYTT
+146 NACHLMRAVYTT

-209 SNGDVITCSNSSFL
+209 SNGDVIACSNSSFL

-271 SYLFVG
+271 SYLLVG

-308 TLVRE
+308 TLVRQ

-411 INNTKHNVP
+411 INNTKHNVT

-472 YGFQKKPRIHIRV
+472 YGFQKKPCIHIRV
-485 RGWLGEDALYFTVE
+485 RGWLEEDALYFTVE

-531 INRKGIRYSVPWEE
+531 INRRIWLGYGGDSGLTIDSTE
-545 CGCSVVGE
+545 GE
-553 AENGAVG
+553 GF
-560 EEKIA
+560 
-565 ELQPDIVITD
+565 T
-575 ITMPV
+575 V
-580 KNGLE
+580 K
-585 MIADTREKFNYIA
+585 
-598 IILTGYSEF
+598 
-607 EYAQQAIRNGV
+607 
-618 SDYVL
+618 L
-623 KPLDMDEM
+623 KL
-631 RTALEKAVRLAG
+631 RLG
-643 DNQYLQKREDEAEAV
+643 
-658 RSRTA
+658 
-663 LPPLSEDKV
+663 
-672 TDPLVLRIVAYLK
+672 
-685 ENYQS
+685 
-690 KITLADLQEQFHYS
+690 
-704 ERYINQK
+704 
-711 FQKELGTTVIDYLN
+711 GM
-725 RCRIQN
+725 
-731 ALELIRKGKLP
+731 
-742 ISQIGWECGIGEYKY
+742 
-757 FNHVFKKYIGC
+757 
-768 SVREYQN
+768 
-775 TLK
+775 

>member
-12 KSRVQQELEQSVSRK
+12 KSRFQQELEQSVSRK

-40 IAIAAV
+40 IAIAVV

-60 SVASTFHEVYNNTSA
+60 SVAATFHEVYNNTSA
-75 FLLDAGHTELF
+75 FLLDTGHTELF
-86 LSELRNDQDN
+86 LSELRKDQDN

-119 KGNVRF
+119 EGNVRF

-135 HRQEFNYIAVD
+135 HRQEFNCIAVD
-146 NACHLMRTVYTT
+146 NACHLMRAVYTT

-209 SNGDVITCSNSSFL
+209 PNGDVIACSNSSFL

-329 TGDEIEEIARQV
+329 TGDEIDEIARQV

-472 YGFQKKPRIHIRV
+472 YGFQKKPRIHVRT
-485 RGWLGEDALYFTVE
+485 RGWLEEDALYFTVE
-499 DNGGGVDETMLEQLR
+499 DNGGGVDAATLEQLR
-514 DILRSDEVNIE
+514 GILRAEEVNIE

-531 INRKGIRYSVPWEE
+531 INRRIWLGYGGDSGLTIDSAE
-545 CGCSVVGE
+545 GE
-553 AENGAVG
+553 GF
-560 EEKIA
+560 
-565 ELQPDIVITD
+565 T
-575 ITMPV
+575 V
-580 KNGLE
+580 K
-585 MIADTREKFNYIA
+585 
-598 IILTGYSEF
+598 
-607 EYAQQAIRNGV
+607 
-618 SDYVL
+618 L
-623 KPLDMDEM
+623 K
-631 RTALEKAVRLAG
+631 
-643 DNQYLQKREDEAEAV
+643 
-658 RSRTA
+658 
-663 LPPLSEDKV
+663 
-672 TDPLVLRIVAYLK
+672 LR
-685 ENYQS
+685 
-690 KITLADLQEQFHYS
+690 
-704 ERYINQK
+704 R
-711 FQKELGTTVIDYLN
+711 GG
-725 RCRIQN
+725 R
-731 ALELIRKGKLP
+731 
-742 ISQIGWECGIGEYKY
+742 
-757 FNHVFKKYIGC
+757 
-768 SVREYQN
+768 
-775 TLK
+775 

>member
-1 MDHSHHDRTYK
+1 MDHSHRDRTYK
-12 KSRVQQELEQSVSRK
+12 KSRFQQELEQSVSRK

-40 IAIAAV
+40 IAIAVV

-86 LSELRNDQDN
+86 LSELRKDQDN

-119 KGNVRF
+119 EGKVRF

-135 HRQEFNYIAVD
+135 HRQEFNGIAVD
-146 NACHLMRTVYTT
+146 NACHLMRAVYTT

-209 SNGDVITCSNSSFL
+209 SNGDVIACSNSSFL

-271 SYLFVG
+271 SYLLVG

-308 TLVRE
+308 TLVRQ

-411 INNTKHNVP
+411 INNTKHNVT

-472 YGFQKKPRIHIRV
+472 YGFQKKPCIHIRV
-485 RGWLGEDALYFTVE
+485 RGWLEEDALYFTVE

-531 INRKGIRYSVPWEE
+531 INRRIWLGYGGDSGLTIDSTE
-545 CGCSVVGE
+545 GE
-553 AENGAVG
+553 GF
-560 EEKIA
+560 
-565 ELQPDIVITD
+565 T
-575 ITMPV
+575 V
-580 KNGLE
+580 K
-585 MIADTREKFNYIA
+585 
-598 IILTGYSEF
+598 
-607 EYAQQAIRNGV
+607 
-618 SDYVL
+618 L
-623 KPLDMDEM
+623 KL
-631 RTALEKAVRLAG
+631 RLG
-643 DNQYLQKREDEAEAV
+643 
-658 RSRTA
+658 
-663 LPPLSEDKV
+663 
-672 TDPLVLRIVAYLK
+672 
-685 ENYQS
+685 
-690 KITLADLQEQFHYS
+690 
-704 ERYINQK
+704 
-711 FQKELGTTVIDYLN
+711 GM
-725 RCRIQN
+725 
-731 ALELIRKGKLP
+731 
-742 ISQIGWECGIGEYKY
+742 
-757 FNHVFKKYIGC
+757 
-768 SVREYQN
+768 
-775 TLK
+775 

>member
-1 MDHSHHDRTYK
+1 MDHSHRDRTYK
-12 KSRVQQELEQSVSRK
+12 KSRFQQELEQSVSRK

-86 LSELRNDQDN
+86 LSELRKDQDN

-135 HRQEFNYIAVD
+135 HRQEFNGIAVD
-146 NACHLMRTVYTT
+146 NACHLMRAVYTT

-209 SNGDVITCSNSSFL
+209 PNGDVIACSNSSFL

-271 SYLFVG
+271 SYLLVG

-308 TLVRE
+308 TLVRQ

-472 YGFQKKPRIHIRV
+472 YGFQKKPCIHIRV
-485 RGWLGEDALYFTVE
+485 RGWLEEDALYFTVE

-531 INRKGIRYSVPWEE
+531 INRRIWLGYGGDSGLTIDSTE
-545 CGCSVVGE
+545 GE
-553 AENGAVG
+553 GF
-560 EEKIA
+560 
-565 ELQPDIVITD
+565 T
-575 ITMPV
+575 V
-580 KNGLE
+580 K
-585 MIADTREKFNYIA
+585 
-598 IILTGYSEF
+598 
-607 EYAQQAIRNGV
+607 
-618 SDYVL
+618 L
-623 KPLDMDEM
+623 KL
-631 RTALEKAVRLAG
+631 RLG
-643 DNQYLQKREDEAEAV
+643 
-658 RSRTA
+658 
-663 LPPLSEDKV
+663 
-672 TDPLVLRIVAYLK
+672 
-685 ENYQS
+685 
-690 KITLADLQEQFHYS
+690 
-704 ERYINQK
+704 
-711 FQKELGTTVIDYLN
+711 GM
-725 RCRIQN
+725 
-731 ALELIRKGKLP
+731 
-742 ISQIGWECGIGEYKY
+742 
-757 FNHVFKKYIGC
+757 
-768 SVREYQN
+768 
-775 TLK
+775 

>member
-1 MDHSHHDRTYK
+1 MDHRHHDRTYK
-12 KSRVQQELEQSVSRK
+12 KSRFQQELEQSVSRK

-40 IAIAAV
+40 IAIAVV

-135 HRQEFNYIAVD
+135 HRQEFNCIAVD
-146 NACHLMRTVYTT
+146 NACHLMRAVYTT

-411 INNTKHNVP
+411 INNTKHNVT

-472 YGFQKKPRIHIRV
+472 YGFQKKPCIHIRV
-485 RGWLGEDALYFTVE
+485 RGWLEEDALYFTVE

-531 INRKGIRYSVPWEE
+531 INRRIWLGYGGDSGLTIDSTE
-545 CGCSVVGE
+545 GE
-553 AENGAVG
+553 GF
-560 EEKIA
+560 
-565 ELQPDIVITD
+565 T
-575 ITMPV
+575 V
-580 KNGLE
+580 K
-585 MIADTREKFNYIA
+585 
-598 IILTGYSEF
+598 
-607 EYAQQAIRNGV
+607 
-618 SDYVL
+618 L
-623 KPLDMDEM
+623 KL
-631 RTALEKAVRLAG
+631 RLG
-643 DNQYLQKREDEAEAV
+643 
-658 RSRTA
+658 
-663 LPPLSEDKV
+663 
-672 TDPLVLRIVAYLK
+672 
-685 ENYQS
+685 
-690 KITLADLQEQFHYS
+690 
-704 ERYINQK
+704 
-711 FQKELGTTVIDYLN
+711 GM
-725 RCRIQN
+725 
-731 ALELIRKGKLP
+731 
-742 ISQIGWECGIGEYKY
+742 
-757 FNHVFKKYIGC
+757 
-768 SVREYQN
+768 
-775 TLK
+775 

>member
-1 MDHSHHDRTYK
+1 MDHIHHDRTYK
-12 KSRVQQELEQSVSRK
+12 KSRFQQELEQSVSRK

-40 IAIAAV
+40 IAIAVV

-86 LSELRNDQDN
+86 LSELRKDQDN
-96 LRYLISH
+96 LRYLISQ

-114 ILTDS
+114 ILTDP

-135 HRQEFNYIAVD
+135 HRQEFNCIAVD
-146 NACHLMRTVYTT
+146 NACHLMRAVYTT

-209 SNGDVITCSNSSFL
+209 PNGDVIACSNSSFL

-411 INNTKHNVP
+411 INNTKHNVT

-472 YGFQKKPRIHIRV
+472 YGFQKKPCIHIRV
-485 RGWLGEDALYFTVE
+485 RGRLGEDALYFTVE

-531 INRKGIRYSVPWEE
+531 INRRIWLGYGGDSGLTIDSTE
-545 CGCSVVGE
+545 GE
-553 AENGAVG
+553 GF
-560 EEKIA
+560 
-565 ELQPDIVITD
+565 T
-575 ITMPV
+575 V
-580 KNGLE
+580 K
-585 MIADTREKFNYIA
+585 
-598 IILTGYSEF
+598 
-607 EYAQQAIRNGV
+607 
-618 SDYVL
+618 L
-623 KPLDMDEM
+623 KL
-631 RTALEKAVRLAG
+631 RLG
-643 DNQYLQKREDEAEAV
+643 
-658 RSRTA
+658 
-663 LPPLSEDKV
+663 
-672 TDPLVLRIVAYLK
+672 
-685 ENYQS
+685 
-690 KITLADLQEQFHYS
+690 
-704 ERYINQK
+704 
-711 FQKELGTTVIDYLN
+711 GM
-725 RCRIQN
+725 
-731 ALELIRKGKLP
+731 
-742 ISQIGWECGIGEYKY
+742 
-757 FNHVFKKYIGC
+757 
-768 SVREYQN
+768 
-775 TLK
+775 